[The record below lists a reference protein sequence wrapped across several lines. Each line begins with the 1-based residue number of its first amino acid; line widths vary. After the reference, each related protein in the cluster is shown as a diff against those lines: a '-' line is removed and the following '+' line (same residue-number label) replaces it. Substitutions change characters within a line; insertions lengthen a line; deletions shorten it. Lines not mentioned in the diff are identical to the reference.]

1 LFADL
6 ISGASVSVGDENAEF
21 RLDNTDSRSLLN
33 WYRLNRSKW
42 EGKVSASDVEAMV
55 TAMPAAAPTLPQPDL
70 VTPKPGRRLRL
81 AKLVAHRFA
90 GVHAYGTFETAPED
104 FVFEPVAPITLFDG
118 WNGAGKTSLLNA
130 IIWCLTGELLRP
142 QRRSEGGQEEFPA
155 YYVRSVNGDAQ
166 TTEHALTPITPLP
179 DPKYYVPAIDKPVPL
194 DSWVELTFVDQDSHP
209 IPPVRRTQGRNH
221 KGKVSESLTGIE
233 TLGVDPIS
241 LRIGTVMPALL
252 QYLRVGATSDLG
264 LAAAKLT
271 GLADISNLARHASK
285 TKERLEGEL
294 KKAREKEIEDA
305 DGRFIESRGD
315 LWT

>member
-1 LFADL
+1 MANKTSRPLHLQTIESLFADL

-21 RLDNTDSRSLLN
+21 WLDNPDSRSLLN

-142 QRRSEGGQEEFPA
+142 QRRSEGGHPMCQCEL
-155 YYVRSVNGDAQ
+155 R
-166 TTEHALTPITPLP
+166 HLTSTI
-179 DPKYYVPAIDKPVPL
+179 
-194 DSWVELTFVDQDSHP
+194 
-209 IPPVRRTQGRNH
+209 
-221 KGKVSESLTGIE
+221 
-233 TLGVDPIS
+233 
-241 LRIGTVMPALL
+241 
-252 QYLRVGATSDLG
+252 
-264 LAAAKLT
+264 
-271 GLADISNLARHASK
+271 
-285 TKERLEGEL
+285 
-294 KKAREKEIEDA
+294 
-305 DGRFIESRGD
+305 
-315 LWT
+315 